1 MAKGLMEGYTNTTP
15 TGFEG
20 VGGNPSKVG
29 TTTPDMTAMAP
40 NAGAGGGEEITDT
53 GTTQRAQS
61 KVEQVFDNLSE
72 DAKAAFSAVASTST
86 ISALKEFFTGM
97 GIPANDIAGLD
108 AIPVKDLIHIPV
120 DALVNNP
127 EGVIS
132 QIRDVAMSVQNQTT
146 DVIQNEGMMANAN
159 MPEDRPPT
167 QPV

>member
-1 MAKGLMEGYTNTTP
+1 
-15 TGFEG
+15 
-20 VGGNPSKVG
+20 
-29 TTTPDMTAMAP
+29 
-40 NAGAGGGEEITDT
+40 
-53 GTTQRAQS
+53 
-61 KVEQVFDNLSE
+61 
-72 DAKAAFSAVASTST
+72 
-86 ISALKEFFTGM
+86 M

-146 DVIQNEGMMANAN
+146 DVNQNEGMMANAN